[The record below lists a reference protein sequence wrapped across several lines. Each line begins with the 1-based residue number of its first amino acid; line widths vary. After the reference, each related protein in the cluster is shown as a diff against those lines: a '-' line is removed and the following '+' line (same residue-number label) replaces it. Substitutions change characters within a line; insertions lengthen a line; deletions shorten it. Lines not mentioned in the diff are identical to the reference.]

1 MFKNINEALNFI
13 QTRHSRKADQDK
25 LPEVFKQHKNLK
37 KQLKIIHITGTNGKG
52 STSKMINDIL
62 IKGEFK
68 VGLFTSPHMVIA
80 NDRIRIN
87 NKYISDSDLI
97 YYLNYFYQDIIKFN
111 LSFFEIYLLIA
122 VHYFYDQKVDFCIIE
137 VGIGGRLDST
147 NVLDGMISIIT
158 NISYD
163 HTNKLGNSLKEIA
176 YEKAGIIKKASTT
189 ITMVSQAEAL
199 TVIKNKVET
208 CKGELISLK
217 PIKSHQ
223 NENYLSF
230 VFNGQQYQLNSL
242 AKYQVLNAQIAITTI
257 NILQRKY
264 GYKILQSAIY
274 EGLKNF
280 SWIGRFE
287 IVSNKPRIVLD
298 GAHNVAGIK
307 ALIESSQDNHKYVV
321 IYSAL
326 KDKDYKEML
335 SLLIDNFEEVVFT
348 QFNFSRALDK
358 SDLENFEIKKFSDF
372 SKGLN
377 YLRQKYPTYDILI
390 CGSLYFISEIRKE
403 LLV

>member
-1 MFKNINEALNFI
+1 MFKNINGALKFI

-25 LPEVFKQHKNLK
+25 LHEVFKQHKNLK

-189 ITMVSQAEAL
+189 ITMASQAEAL
-199 TVIKNKVET
+199 AVIKNKVET